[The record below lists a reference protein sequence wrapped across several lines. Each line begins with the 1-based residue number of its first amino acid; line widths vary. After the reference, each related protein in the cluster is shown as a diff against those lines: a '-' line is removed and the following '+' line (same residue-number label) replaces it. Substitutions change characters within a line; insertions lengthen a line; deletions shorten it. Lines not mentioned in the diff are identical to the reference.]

1 MLRKISLR
9 REGHRPDCSI
19 NCFSMFPMFTVVLL
33 FSVGWDSCVRVQTD
47 SLVVA
52 ISRLSDPVVASE
64 DDVGLLGFSSAVVP
78 LRVFGGAGELT
89 GRGIPFV

>member
-1 MLRKISLR
+1 M
-9 REGHRPDCSI
+9 
-19 NCFSMFPMFTVVLL
+19 
-33 FSVGWDSCVRVQTD
+33 RVQTD